1 MSQSCYCTDTC
12 GQQKFTVV
20 LAVVKKKETTTGK
33 NVSFKAFLPDP
44 TSALLLYLEDLQIN
58 CPNNHLKTSGVARL
72 ADNLSKGQ

>member
-1 MSQSCYCTDTC
+1 MW
-12 GQQKFTVV
+12 TVEV
-20 LAVVKKKETTTGK
+20 HSSFGCSKKKETTTGK

-72 ADNLSKGQ
+72 ADNL

>member
-1 MSQSCYCTDTC
+1 MW
-12 GQQKFTVV
+12 TVEV
-20 LAVVKKKETTTGK
+20 HSSFGCSKKKKETTTGK

-72 ADNLSKGQ
+72 ADNLSKG